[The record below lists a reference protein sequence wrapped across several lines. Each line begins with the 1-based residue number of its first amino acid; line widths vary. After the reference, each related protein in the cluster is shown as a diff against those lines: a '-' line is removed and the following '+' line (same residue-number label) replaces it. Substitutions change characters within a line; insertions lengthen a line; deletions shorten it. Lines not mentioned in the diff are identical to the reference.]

1 MLSLK
6 YGRMVISISIVI
18 PTMNSSRFIGET
30 LEAIDKAIQATH
42 FTTEVI
48 FVDDASTDDTWQVL
62 LELAES
68 SRAALQVR
76 AIRLRKNVGQHASIL
91 CGLRDSKGDYVIT
104 LDDDLQNDP
113 SEIAGALDYLISSN
127 VDVVVVSYK
136 SFEKSFIRKLGSK
149 LIRLLVKI
157 VFQPPPNI
165 QSSPF
170 RLIKRP
176 IVEKVCAT
184 AKLKPFITG
193 EIFLATS
200 SIANFEGVHR
210 KKKGQSNY
218 KFRQIIS
225 LCSTI
230 LFSYST
236 KPTLLAIKTS
246 LIVSTS
252 LFAWA
257 TYVLISNTIRS
268 EKLPGY
274 ASTTLIISL
283 VGSSV
288 LLVVGLAVKSL
299 STTMS
304 ELLRPAQF
312 EIFGKTS

>member
-1 MLSLK
+1 MS
-6 YGRMVISISIVI
+6 RSISIVV
-18 PTMNSSRFIGET
+18 PTINSAHFIADT
-30 LEAIDKAIQATH
+30 LAAIEEALQTAD

-48 FVDDASTDDTWQVL
+48 FIDDASTDSTWQVL
-62 LELAES
+62 VELAGI
-68 SRAALQVR
+68 SRAATQVR

-91 CGLRDSKGDYVIT
+91 CGLRESKGDYVIT
-104 LDDDLQNDP
+104 IDDDLQNDP
-113 SEIAGALDYLISSN
+113 SEISGALDYLISSD
-127 VDVVVVSYK
+127 VDVVVVSYESFKK
-136 SFEKSFIRKLGSK
+136 SLIRKLGSV
-149 LIRLLVKI
+149 LIQLLVKSI
-157 VFQPPPNI
+157 FQPPPNI

-176 IVEKVCAT
+176 IVEKICAT
-184 AKLKPFITG
+184 AKPKPFITG

-200 SIANFEGVHR
+200 SIANFKGVHF
-210 KKKGQSNY
+210 KKKGRSNY

-246 LIVSTS
+246 LFVSTS
-252 LFAWA
+252 LLAWG
-257 TYVLISNTIRS
+257 TYVSIAYTVRS
-268 EKLPGY
+268 EMVPGY
-274 ASTTLIISL
+274 ASTMFVVSL

-299 STTMS
+299 SVALS

-312 EIFGKTS
+312 DISGKTK